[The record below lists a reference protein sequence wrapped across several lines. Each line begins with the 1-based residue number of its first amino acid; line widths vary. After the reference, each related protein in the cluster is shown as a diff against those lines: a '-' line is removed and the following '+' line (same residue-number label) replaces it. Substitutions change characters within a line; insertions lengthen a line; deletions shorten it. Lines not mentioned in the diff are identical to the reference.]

1 MDKGADSYYRF
12 LDGDES
18 GLYELIRDHKD
29 GLILYINSIVSDM
42 HTAEEL
48 AEDTFVKI
56 FLKRPGYSRSGS
68 FKTWLYTI
76 GKNLAVMADI
86 GMETT
91 QLAVDRLRREKR
103 NPSVSLE
110 LCQEQADGSAEIER
124 AFLQQEQK
132 ITLYHALSRIRVEYR
147 QVLWLTYFEGFD
159 HRQAA
164 EIMKKTVHSVDTLV
178 YRAKKALKTELEKE
192 GFEYEKF

>member
-1 MDKGADSYYRF
+1 MNLQIIFMKMLLKGMKRMNQ
-12 LDGDES
+12 
-18 GLYELIRDHKD
+18 RD
-29 GLILYINSIVSDM
+29 
-42 HTAEEL
+42 TAE
-48 AEDTFVKI
+48 
-56 FLKRPGYSRSGS
+56 LKR
-68 FKTWLYTI
+68 
-76 GKNLAVMADI
+76 
-86 GMETT
+86 
-91 QLAVDRLRREKR
+91 RLNPEKR

>member
-29 GLILYINSIVSDM
+29 GLILYINSIVSNM

-76 GKNLAVMADI
+76 GKN
-86 GMETT
+86 
-91 QLAVDRLRREKR
+91 LAVDRLRREKR